1 MREDKLYYQDPYLV
15 AFDSTVIECIPKGNL
30 YTVILEKTAFY
41 PEGGG
46 QSYDIGYIDNAK
58 VLEVHTVDGKVVHT
72 TDTSLTPGEKCHG
85 AIDWER
91 RFSHMQHHTAE
102 HIVSGIIHKFYGAD
116 NVGFHLGTE
125 FVTMDYNVNLND
137 SDIEK
142 IELLSNEAV
151 YKNLPVKID
160 YYDSV
165 PPIGYR
171 SKIEIEGEIRIVT
184 VEDYDV
190 CACCGTQTKTTGEIG
205 TIKIIDFHK
214 YKGGTRLYMLC
225 GDKAIKDYQL
235 KQNNI
240 KSISALLSVKPE
252 SSFTA
257 VQNLL
262 EEKNSLKQEIS
273 RLKMS
278 LHRLKAEA
286 IEPSSK
292 VILFME
298 DYSME
303 DLIKFGGII
312 KEKAPLIALFSGK
325 DDEGYKYCVYSE
337 DNDIKALASKINSAL
352 NGKGGGREF
361 ISGNMNSLKK
371 DIEEFFESL

>member
-1 MREDKLYYQDPYLV
+1 MRKDKLYYYDPYLKE
-15 AFDSTVIECIPKGNL
+15 FDSEVIECTPKGNL
-30 YTVILEKTAFY
+30 YTIVLEKTAFY

-46 QSYDIGYIDNAK
+46 QSYDIGYINNAK
-58 VLEVHTVDGKVVHT
+58 VLEVHTINGKVVHT
-72 TDTSLTPGEKCHG
+72 TDMPLTPGEKCHG
-85 AIDWER
+85 VIHWER

-102 HIVSGIIHKFYGAD
+102 HIVSGIIHKLYGAD

-137 SDIEK
+137 IDIEK
-142 IELLSNEAV
+142 IELLSNEAI

-160 YYDSV
+160 YYDNV
-165 PPIGYR
+165 PPISYR

-184 VEDYDV
+184 VEEYDV

-214 YKGGTRLYMLC
+214 YKGGTRIYMLC
-225 GDKAIKDYQL
+225 GDKAIKDYQQ

-240 KSISALLSVKPE
+240 KSISGLLSVKPE

-257 VQNLL
+257 VQSLFD
-262 EEKNSLKQEIS
+262 EKSNLKQEIA
-273 RLKMS
+273 RLKLA
-278 LHRLKAEA
+278 LHRLKAET

-292 VILFME
+292 IILFME

-312 KEKAPLIALFSGK
+312 KEKSPFVALFSGK
-325 DDEGYKYCVYSE
+325 EEEGYKYCIYSE
-337 DNDIKALASKINSAL
+337 NDDMKVLAAKINSAL
-352 NGKGGGREF
+352 DGKGGGREF
-361 ISGNMNSLKK
+361 ISGSVNSSEK
-371 DIEEFFESL
+371 DITAFFEAL